1 MTQFTLS
8 RAVEMKYKLPSKINK
23 MNILEK
29 SARQGEENAK
39 ISPHSIV
46 NNLQQPESFY
56 ENYYYSLLNETM
68 EDFDED
74 LYLERLQRLG

>member
-1 MTQFTLS
+1 
-8 RAVEMKYKLPSKINK
+8 

-74 LYLERLQRLG
+74 LYLERLQRLGWCIVIF